1 MNAYNGKIIISHTE
15 KIVFTYVLW
24 NGAILSPGEQRSRD
38 VAKYPTRNKTC
49 LHNKKLSGQN
59 IMIVKAKKLD
69 VTSLHKAT
77 CLLFLIRVA
86 AITWCFKTIFYCVTW
101 KLNE

>member
-38 VAKYPTRNKTC
+38 VAKYPTRIRHASTTKNFP
-49 LHNKKLSGQN
+49 
-59 IMIVKAKKLD
+59 AKI
-69 VTSLHKAT
+69 S
-77 CLLFLIRVA
+77 
-86 AITWCFKTIFYCVTW
+86 
-101 KLNE
+101 